1 MKKQNRE
8 RLNGDKSQFFVKK
21 YTINKIDGT
30 RKSNNTLHIYSKE
43 DIFKN
48 IFIFESNKLGY

>member
-30 RKSNNTLHIYSKE
+30 RKSNKLYIFTKE